1 MYIVKF
7 KAREYGLLP
16 SGFSF
21 TPGVSANFLV
31 NADNVSLGTFE
42 EMLSDPSEI
51 AKIQI
56 IDEDKQETVT
66 IVTDL
71 PVVSRLEKK
80 FDYTYTVYEDREVEK
95 EVEKTIVVPDI
106 DPETG
111 EPIIDPETG
120 EPVTH
125 EEIIIVIET
134 VIEQVPVEYTCDV
147 ISFALA
153 PAGLKEAVDKN
164 SADIEYIAIMTDIE
178 L

>member
-16 SGFSF
+16 SGFSY
-21 TPGVSANFLV
+21 TPNEKANFLV

-42 EMLSDPSEI
+42 EILSDPSEI
-51 AKIQI
+51 ARIEI
-56 IDEDKQETVT
+56 IDQDKQETVT
-66 IVTDL
+66 IVTGL
-71 PVVSRLEKK
+71 PVVSHLEKK
-80 FDYTYTVYEDREVEK
+80 FDYKYIVYEDREVEK
-95 EVEKTIVVPDI
+95 EVEKTITVPVI

-111 EPIIDPETG
+111 EPVIDPETG
-120 EPVTH
+120 EPVTR
-125 EEIIIVIET
+125 EETVVVIET

-164 SADIEYIAIMTDIE
+164 SADIEYIAIMSDIE